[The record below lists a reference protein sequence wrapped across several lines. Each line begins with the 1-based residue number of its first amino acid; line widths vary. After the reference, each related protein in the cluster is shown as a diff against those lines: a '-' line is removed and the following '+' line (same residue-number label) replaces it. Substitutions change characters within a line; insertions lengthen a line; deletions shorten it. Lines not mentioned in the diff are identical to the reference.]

1 MLIDTSFDFRRDAG
15 GKDPDAYSVTL
26 CRYHKLLWSRVLP
39 SGTLFDL
46 EVSRRHGA
54 YALHHRSELGE
65 FSLTSDSII
74 HTYTRW
80 SKLKHITELFS
91 EEENEAFRTLGYTIG
106 GMLVFPGNRI
116 DRKQT
121 INGARGCHWK
131 IRDRFDL
138 TLECIRRHYIGQ
150 NNPLEDTLNRY
161 GDFFALFE
169 DFRGY
174 VEFFLLQDLVV
185 DDYSAVTFLMP
196 FDDFRTPSVPGDVDT
211 YREYR
216 RLTIEFV
223 EARNRRIDRHAAS
236 LRGQA
241 PQSIETTH
249 PHHRPPSMP
258 TLTKSKFTNNKFPP
272 PQQPVALALPQV
284 TVEMKQQVVDLMGDH
299 GVVWLENDK
308 YCIGVP
314 TAQYL
319 KKDLTNWKKFISNGN
334 VRWASNVNFEA
345 ALKCAGSSRSSAA
358 RASAAERKA
367 AAEAVTVLVEMVQ
380 TQSRPIHVCNEMVRR
395 LIDLL
400 GPG

>member
-26 CRYHKLLWSRVLP
+26 SRYHKLLWSRVLP
-39 SGTLFDL
+39 SGALFDL

-80 SKLKHITELFS
+80 SKLKHITELFD

-106 GMLVFPGNRI
+106 GMLVFPGNQI

-150 NNPLEDTLNRY
+150 RSPLEDTLKRY
-161 GDFFALFE
+161 GEVFALFE

-174 VEFFLLQDLVV
+174 VEFFMLQDLVV
-185 DDYSAVTFLMP
+185 EDYSAVTFLMP
-196 FDDFRTPSVPGDVDT
+196 FEDFMTSPVPGDVDT

-223 EARNRRIDRHAAS
+223 EARNRRIDRHAGS
-236 LRGQA
+236 LRGHA
-241 PQSIETTH
+241 PQQLRLTT
-249 PHHRPPSMP
+249 PTIAPPSRP
-258 TLTKSKFTNNKFPP
+258 KLTKSRLTNNRLHLSNQCCTSGRWKCNSRWSNLW
-272 PQQPVALALPQV
+272 VI
-284 TVEMKQQVVDLMGDH
+284 TV
-299 GVVWLENDK
+299 
-308 YCIGVP
+308 
-314 TAQYL
+314 
-319 KKDLTNWKKFISNGN
+319 
-334 VRWASNVNFEA
+334 
-345 ALKCAGSSRSSAA
+345 
-358 RASAAERKA
+358 
-367 AAEAVTVLVEMVQ
+367 
-380 TQSRPIHVCNEMVRR
+380 
-395 LIDLL
+395 
-400 GPG
+400 

>member
-15 GKDPDAYSVTL
+15 GKDPDGHSVTL

-39 SGTLFDL
+39 SGALFDL

-54 YALHHRSELGE
+54 YVLHHRSELGE
-65 FSLTSDSII
+65 FSLTSDSIT
-74 HTYTRW
+74 HTYTKVP
-80 SKLKHITELFS
+80 KLKHITELFS

-138 TLECIRRHYIGQ
+138 TLECIRRYYIGQ
-150 NNPLEDTLNRY
+150 HNLLEDTLNRY

-174 VEFFLLQDLVV
+174 VEFFMLQDLVV
-185 DDYSAVTFLMP
+185 GDYSAVTFLMP
-196 FDDFRTPSVPGDVDT
+196 FDDFRTSPVPGDVDT

-236 LRGQA
+236 LRG
-241 PQSIETTH
+241 
-249 PHHRPPSMP
+249 
-258 TLTKSKFTNNKFPP
+258 
-272 PQQPVALALPQV
+272 
-284 TVEMKQQVVDLMGDH
+284 
-299 GVVWLENDK
+299 
-308 YCIGVP
+308 
-314 TAQYL
+314 
-319 KKDLTNWKKFISNGN
+319 
-334 VRWASNVNFEA
+334 
-345 ALKCAGSSRSSAA
+345 
-358 RASAAERKA
+358 
-367 AAEAVTVLVEMVQ
+367 
-380 TQSRPIHVCNEMVRR
+380 
-395 LIDLL
+395 
-400 GPG
+400 